1 MCYLSCLPCHAW
13 TGVGRC
19 CVGVQASPAPAPVAH
34 WLLTLLVLELSS
46 PMGTSAFQWAV
57 WAPHISRSCSRCLKR
72 GCRPPSNCGGRR
84 QLPARRELRCSERL
98 HAVGQSTDAEAGC
111 ASNNNGAEPA
121 APATAAASAAT
132 GRAAA
137 RCGKA
142 HGPSREGGPV
152 GAGGRGGVALRDDGA
167 TLLLGFTP
175 AKAHHAGLTTKA
187 GADMPP
193 LPACGPQPCAGQMLL
208 RCGLGMHP
216 SAGSVPSRRGVAVHV
231 SPACA

>member
-111 ASNNNGAEPA
+111 ASNNNGAEAGCARNSGCQRRHRTRCREVWQGAWPQQGGGA
-121 APATAAASAAT
+121 CWCRRPRWRRPERRRSNFASGLHTRQGAP
-132 GRAAA
+132 
-137 RCGKA
+137 
-142 HGPSREGGPV
+142 
-152 GAGGRGGVALRDDGA
+152 
-167 TLLLGFTP
+167 
-175 AKAHHAGLTTKA
+175 
-187 GADMPP
+187 
-193 LPACGPQPCAGQMLL
+193 
-208 RCGLGMHP
+208 
-216 SAGSVPSRRGVAVHV
+216 RRFDH
-231 SPACA
+231 